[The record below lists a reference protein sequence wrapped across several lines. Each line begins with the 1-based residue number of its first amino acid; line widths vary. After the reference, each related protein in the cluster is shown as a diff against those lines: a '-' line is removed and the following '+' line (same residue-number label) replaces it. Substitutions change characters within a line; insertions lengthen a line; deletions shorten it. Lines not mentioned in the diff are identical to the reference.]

1 MRIDVVSGYVYSP
14 RVMAAAGVPGEFAVL
29 WDQEEGFVTGPA
41 AVWASQYQSGR
52 GWRASSASC
61 ANKLQALATA
71 GADQVSLAASAKPHL
86 TADVGSCY

>member
-1 MRIDVVSGYVYSP
+1 MVPGYVYNP

-41 AVWASQYQSGR
+41 SVWASQYQSGR
-52 GWRASSASC
+52 GWRASSAPC

-71 GADQVSLAASAKPHL
+71 GADQVSLAASARPLH
-86 TADVGSCY
+86 TAVVDICY